1 MQKGDPKLT
10 QWHAGC
16 LSAKGG
22 LMMGIIGGNS
32 LQPARENHHFYIRK
46 IKNSKVHKLTGS
58 LKRIKILGRRK
69 SEKRFKSI

>member
-1 MQKGDPKLT
+1 
-10 QWHAGC
+10 
-16 LSAKGG
+16 
-22 LMMGIIGGNS
+22 MGIIGGNS

-69 SEKRFKSI
+69 SEKRFKSIRCPIFSFVKLIWGILV